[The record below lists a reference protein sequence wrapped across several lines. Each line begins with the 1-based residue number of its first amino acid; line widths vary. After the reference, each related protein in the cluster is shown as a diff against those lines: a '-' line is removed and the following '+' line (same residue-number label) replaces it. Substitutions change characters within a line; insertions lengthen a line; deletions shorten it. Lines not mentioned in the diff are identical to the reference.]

1 MSLSNKNTGKDNRR
15 KEKREIQNGTHFFV
29 SESSYANLSY
39 YDSKKKNNTK
49 ITKGD
54 HYGN

>member
-1 MSLSNKNTGKDNRR
+1 M
-15 KEKREIQNGTHFFV
+15 EIQIGTHFFV
-29 SESSYANLSY
+29 SESSYTNLSY

-54 HYGN
+54 LYGN